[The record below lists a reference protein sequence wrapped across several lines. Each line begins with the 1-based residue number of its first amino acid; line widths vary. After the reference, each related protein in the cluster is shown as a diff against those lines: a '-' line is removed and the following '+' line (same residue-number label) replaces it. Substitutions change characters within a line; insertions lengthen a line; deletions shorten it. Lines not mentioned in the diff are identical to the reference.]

1 MAYFLRPPLTRESI
15 ESYEQMPAQP
25 RARCKF
31 FHTDHGWTFLQES
44 PKCFKILGLEAV
56 SFAES
61 AVRLGN
67 ILALWLSIMINDAA
81 RDRIR
86 ELCSMIAV
94 EQDRHKLLRL
104 IEELSLILGA
114 KDEYLKV
121 KQLCD

>member
-1 MAYFLRPPLTRESI
+1 M
-15 ESYEQMPAQP
+15 
-25 RARCKF
+25 
-31 FHTDHGWTFLQES
+31 
-44 PKCFKILGLEAV
+44 EAV
-56 SFAES
+56 IFAES
-61 AVRLGN
+61 AVRLGS

-104 IEELSLILGA
+104 IEELSLILGS